1 MTTYSGI
8 KKKKK
13 KIKKT
18 CHRFPLK
25 ALSDV
30 ELKSLSPEGLANVNS
45 ETLFIQIFQVGSVLD
60 MN

>member
-1 MTTYSGI
+1 MI